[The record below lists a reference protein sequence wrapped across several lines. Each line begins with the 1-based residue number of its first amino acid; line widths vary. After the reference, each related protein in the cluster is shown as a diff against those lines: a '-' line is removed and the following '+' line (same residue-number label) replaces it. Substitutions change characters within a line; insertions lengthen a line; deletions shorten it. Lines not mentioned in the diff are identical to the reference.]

1 MENAQKKGTPTIK
14 DGRSE
19 PNPDKVYWWT
29 MRIGVSAT
37 WVADGFD
44 LDDDRAHDM
53 LSHHLP
59 HAFGH
64 ELHAEVLHAPDPR
77 EVAGEQGF
85 NTVEEANIG
94 EVDYSKRRRA
104 IAKRA
109 DSLTNEFADQ
119 LDRTG
124 QNTIQMRQILSQKL
138 RSMVELALCE
148 ETGVPWDAPLRK
160 KPTKKK

>member
-94 EVDYSKRRRA
+94 KVDYSPRRRA
-104 IAKRA
+104 IARRA
-109 DSLTNEFADQ
+109 ANVTETFMRSLPYSTNDA
-119 LDRTG
+119 T
-124 QNTIQMRQILSQKL
+124 RQRL
-138 RSMVELALCE
+138 RNMIELALCE

-160 KPTKKK
+160 RKKK